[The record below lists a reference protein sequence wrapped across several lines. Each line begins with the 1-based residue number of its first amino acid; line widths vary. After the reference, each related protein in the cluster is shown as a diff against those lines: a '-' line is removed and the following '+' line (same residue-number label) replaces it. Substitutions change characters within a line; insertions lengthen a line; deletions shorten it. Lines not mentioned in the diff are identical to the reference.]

1 MEAETVQMDK
11 SGRIVVPAA
20 YRKALGIGPGDHLLM
35 RMEEGQLVV
44 SSWERS
50 VRRLQQALAPWRAA
64 TDEPLVSDQLI
75 TERREEAE
83 GR

>member
-1 MEAETVQMDK
+1 MESETVQMDK
-11 SGRIVVPAA
+11 SGRIVVPAV

-35 RMEEGQLVV
+35 RIEQGELVV

-50 VRRLQQALAPWRAA
+50 VRRLQQALAPWRAKA
-64 TDEPLVSDQLI
+64 DEPLVSDQLL

-83 GR
+83 RS